1 MYCCCVYFS
10 DNDHAALSIGVSSG
24 HAAGA
29 YIGRD
34 ESLIEGI
41 CVWVVDVV
49 IDTCVVV
56 EAGWLPEFLHVR
68 VGMVIIEQEHGSVA
82 NQEEAQEVGL
92 ETRVEGL
99 EVRAIL
105 GVALVAE
112 DLSEAIEGASVGHL
126 SVGEWAHGV
135 KSCLNHIERH
145 SCKCSNEASD
155 NC

>member
-49 IDTCVVV
+49 IDTCVIV
-56 EAGWLPEFLHVR
+56 EACRLPEFLDESVR
-68 VGMVIIEQEHGSVA
+68 VIVVEEEHRRVA
-82 NQEEAQEVGL
+82 NQEEAEVVGL
-92 ETRVEGL
+92 ETSIEGL
-99 EVRAIL
+99 EV
-105 GVALVAE
+105 
-112 DLSEAIEGASVGHL
+112 
-126 SVGEWAHGV
+126 
-135 KSCLNHIERH
+135 
-145 SCKCSNEASD
+145 
-155 NC
+155 